1 MSNSNRDD
9 DRAVP
14 KAKPELT
21 DTPELTEEEK
31 AAAES
36 PTIEGA
42 PEVTDIDKDSQGL
55 P

>member
-1 MSNSNRDD
+1 MSNGNQDD
-9 DRAVP
+9 VRAIP
-14 KAKPELT
+14 SDKPELK
-21 DTPELTEEEK
+21 EEEK